1 MLFYGFGTVLDIRC
15 LLTGV
20 RYAGWAHPGHP
31 WGNSSSKTINSS
43 FTHNHRCGSCGTVL
57 DSRCILAGVRCCAT
71 VHHLVRLYT
80 LTAQQHYRILG
91 LFGGFGGLEGH
102 RHLSVVVPSSCHC
115 HRCHVCVFVFP
126 TSALSPLK
134 NPQQFWLKGFNIR
147 FVCI

>member
-1 MLFYGFGTVLDIRC
+1 MLFYVFCIVLDSRC
-15 LLTGV
+15 ILTGAI
-20 RYAGWAHPGHP
+20 YAY
-31 WGNSSSKTINSS
+31 
-43 FTHNHRCGSCGTVL
+43 NHRCGSCGTVL
-57 DSRCILAGVRCCAT
+57 DSRCILIGVRCCAT

-134 NPQQFWLKGFNIR
+134 IR
-147 FVCI
+147 NNFGSKDLTPASSACYTSLGQCSAKVLPIKNRDER